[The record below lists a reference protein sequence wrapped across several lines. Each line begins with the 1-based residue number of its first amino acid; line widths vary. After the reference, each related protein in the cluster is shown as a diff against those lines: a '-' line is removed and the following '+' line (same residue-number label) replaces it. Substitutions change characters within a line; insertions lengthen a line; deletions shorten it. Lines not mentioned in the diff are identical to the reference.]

1 MKSKIKILYIIDTYR
16 SPYAGT
22 EGQLYKLISNLD
34 KSIYEPHLL
43 LFNHSDYIQNNVFPC
58 DVTVLGSSSLS
69 SLTTWLA
76 LFSAAKKK
84 RDEGFRIAH
93 IFFNDPSIIGPPVL
107 KLLGFKVIISRRDMG
122 YWYTSGYL
130 AALRF
135 NSMLLNGAIV
145 NSEAVK
151 SITHE
156 KERISL
162 NNIHVIYN
170 GYESSE
176 EIKPP
181 FRNIE
186 TSASL
191 QQGVIN
197 IGLVA
202 NIRPI
207 KRIEDAIKA
216 VGFLKKMGKEVNLTI
231 VGDGDPSSLAKLADQ
246 QAVGNNVLFAGS
258 QKEVKKFVSN
268 FDIAILCSESEG
280 FSNSIIEYMQ
290 CGKPVVCSNV
300 GGNPEIVVNGFNG
313 YLYEAGDVEG
323 LVDRLISL
331 IDSNELR
338 QRLGQNG
345 QSKVQEEYSISTML
359 DAHHKVYQTLCSF

>member
-1 MKSKIKILYIIDTYR
+1 MTAKIKLLYIIDTYR
-16 SPYAGT
+16 NPYAGT

-34 KSIYEPHLL
+34 KSKYEPHLL
-43 LFNHSDYIQNNVFPC
+43 LFNNSDYIQNNEFPC
-58 DVTVLGSSSLS
+58 EVTVLGRSSLS
-69 SLTTWLA
+69 SLNTWLA
-76 LFSAAKKK
+76 LFRVAKKK
-84 RDEGFRIAH
+84 RAEGFRIAH
-93 IFFNDPSIIGPPVL
+93 IFFNDPSIIGPPIL

-176 EIKPP
+176 EVEPS
-181 FRNIE
+181 FVNME

-191 QQGVIN
+191 QQDIIH

-216 VGFLKKMGKEVNLTI
+216 IGFLKKMGKEVNLTI
-231 VGDGDPSSLAKLADQ
+231 VGDGDPSSLTKLADQ
-246 QAVGNNVLFAGS
+246 LEVGSNVIFAGS
-258 QKEVKKFVSN
+258 QQDVKRFISD

-300 GGNPEIVVNGFNG
+300 GGNPEIVVNDLNGF
-313 YLYEAGDVEG
+313 LYEAGDVEE
-323 LVDRLISL
+323 LVTNLIQL
-331 IDSNELR
+331 IDSKVLR
-338 QRLGQNG
+338 SRLGLNG
-345 QSKVQEEYSISTML
+345 YLKVQKDYSITTML
-359 DAHHKVYQTLCSF
+359 TAHDKVYRSLC